1 MKLIRSGP
9 DSLIAVPIEEQE
21 ARALDETRAVIEKGT
36 VVQMA
41 LAYAVAVKHYLRGEE
56 GM

>member
-1 MKLIRSGP
+1 MQIGP
-9 DSLIAVPIEEQE
+9 DSLSATPIENEQ

-36 VVQMA
+36 IVQLA